1 MFSDYMFTI
10 LYEMCQRVGAD
21 YHSIDFQEPDW
32 YAKHTWTVFEE
43 NSYKVWLFEY
53 LRDNKEA
60 RKELM
65 RFPTT
70 KKIEIEKT
78 VDFFVS
84 MYGFVTLRNIDV
96 INETPPIV

>member
-1 MFSDYMFTI
+1 MFSDHMFTI

-21 YHSIDFQEPDW
+21 YHSIDFQTDW
-32 YAKHTWTVFEE
+32 YTKYKWSVEEE

-53 LRDNKEA
+53 LRDNKQA

-70 KKIEIEKT
+70 KQKHIEQT
-78 VDFFVS
+78 VNFFVS
-84 MYGFVTLRNIDV
+84 MYGFVTCNDDM
-96 INETPPIV
+96 NETSPI